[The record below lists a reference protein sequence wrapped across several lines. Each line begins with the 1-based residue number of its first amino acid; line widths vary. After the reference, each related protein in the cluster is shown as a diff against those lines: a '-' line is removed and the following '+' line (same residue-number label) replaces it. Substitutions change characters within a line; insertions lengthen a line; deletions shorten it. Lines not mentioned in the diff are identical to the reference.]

1 MQNTVYSLMHFK
13 NFQTEMQLLDSLK
26 KLTWLA
32 YT

>member
-1 MQNTVYSLMHFK
+1 MQKIVYSLMHFK
-13 NFQTEMQLLDSLK
+13 IFQTEMQVLDSLK